1 MGGSRE
7 RIVTRERMAERA
19 TTQGTALR
27 EPEALALLA
36 SYSLTPIEHRWV
48 RSADEAAAA
57 AAALGLPVALKIV
70 SPDIL
75 HKSDAGGV
83 RLDLRTEAE
92 ARAAYPEMMEA
103 VGRAVPSA
111 RLEGALV
118 APMARPGTEVI
129 VGMVLDAQFG
139 PAMMFGLG
147 GIFVEVYKDV
157 AFRLIPL
164 DERDAR
170 EMIAEIKGAPI
181 LRGLRGQPPR
191 DIEALVGCILKVDR
205 LIREH
210 SEITELD
217 LNPIVV
223 YQQGY
228 RILDAKI
235 VRRL

>member
-1 MGGSRE
+1 
-7 RIVTRERMAERA
+7 MAERA

-27 EPEALALLA
+27 EPEAFALLA
-36 SYSLTPIEHRWV
+36 SYALTPIEHRWV

-57 AAALGLPVALKIV
+57 AVALGLPVALKIV

-75 HKSDAGGV
+75 HKSEVGGV
-83 RLDLRTEAE
+83 RLDLRTEAD
-92 ARAAYPEMMEA
+92 ARAAYAQVMGA
-103 VGRAVPSA
+103 VGRAAPSA

-191 DIEALVGCILKVDR
+191 DVEALVACILKVDR

-210 SEITELD
+210 PEITELD

-235 VRRL
+235 VRRP